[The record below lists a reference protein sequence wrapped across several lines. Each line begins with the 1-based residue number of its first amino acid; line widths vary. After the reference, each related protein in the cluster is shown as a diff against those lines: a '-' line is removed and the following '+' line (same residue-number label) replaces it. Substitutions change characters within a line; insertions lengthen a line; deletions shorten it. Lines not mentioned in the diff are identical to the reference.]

1 MIRPDLRTDAAARA
15 HVTSLIIAALPNDGS
30 AVCYAPLGK
39 AGGEEAGPLV
49 QDLINSGIIRCTAA
63 NDVTLYARA
72 A

>member
-1 MIRPDLRTDAAARA
+1 MIRPDLRTDATARA
-15 HVTSLIIAALPNDGS
+15 RAAMRIIAALPRDGS

-49 QDLINSGIIRCTAA
+49 QELIDQGRIRCTAG